1 MGLRIR
7 TNVQSL
13 TAQRH
18 LGLSRLKQEGHAAK
32 LASGRRINKA
42 ADDAAGLAI
51 AEGLRADIRSLQQA
65 QRNANDAVAMIQVA
79 EGGLEE
85 INSVLTRL
93 RELSIQSASDT
104 IGKNERSYLNQE
116 FMALKDE
123 IDRIVLA
130 TEFNGTKLLIGKGD
144 GVPEEL
150 LEGHNPPPLEMQ
162 VGKDYVL
169 PVDALEAPNPVNII
183 KINLEKI
190 DARIASEDG
199 LRLGYPTD
207 EDGTR
212 VDHKQGAQQAIAR
225 LDEAIQKVSSFR
237 ATLGAYQN
245 RLGSA
250 ERNLGVRIEN
260 LTAAKSRIVDADFA
274 FETAELTKANILMQA
289 GSAILSQA
297 NQFPNTALELVKN
310 I

>member
-18 LGLSRLKQEGHAAK
+18 LGLSRIKQEGHAAK
-32 LASGRRINKA
+32 LASGKRINKA
-42 ADDAAGLAI
+42 ADDAAALAI

-79 EGGLEE
+79 EGGLDEV
-85 INSVLTRL
+85 NSILTRL

-104 IGKNERSYLNQE
+104 IGSQERSYLNQE

-123 IDRIVLA
+123 IDRIVSS
-130 TEFNGTKLLIGKGD
+130 TEFNGTKLLIGHGD
-144 GVPEEL
+144 GLSEEL
-150 LEGHNPPPLEMQ
+150 LKGHNTPPLEMQ
-162 VGKDYVL
+162 VGKDYIL
-169 PVDALEAPNPVNII
+169 PVDALSAPNPVNII
-183 KINLEKI
+183 KIDLQNI
-190 DARIASEDG
+190 DARIASEAG
-199 LRLGYPTD
+199 LQLGDPED

-212 VDHKQGAQQAIAR
+212 VDHKAGAQLAIAR
-225 LDEAIQKVSSFR
+225 LDEAIVKVSSYR

-260 LTAAKSRIVDADFA
+260 LTAAKSRILDADFA
-274 FETAELTKANILMQA
+274 YETAELTKANILMQA
-289 GSAILSQA
+289 GSAVLSQA
-297 NQFPNTALELVKN
+297 NQFPNTALELIKGM
-310 I
+310 